1 MSYKV
6 GLILSM
12 IFVALFFLFGADLIT
27 IESVYSALD
36 SKANNISYIIS
47 RNGVIDDEFIDYIEI
62 TFSVDFDCPKN
73 LSPTF
78 GEKIIYQISTSY
90 HPLVISKQEM
100 TIAIKRM
107 TIVGFYG

>member
-27 IESVYSALD
+27 LESTFSVLD
-36 SKANNISYIIS
+36 AKANNISYIIS
-47 RNGVIDDEFIDYIEI
+47 RNGVIDDEFINYIET
-62 TFSVDFDCPKN
+62 TFSVDFDCPKY

-78 GEKIIYQISTSY
+78 GEKIIYQISNSY
-90 HPLVISKQEM
+90 HPLVISKEEM
-100 TIAIKRM
+100 TISIKRM

>member
-27 IESVYSALD
+27 IECVYSALD

>member
-1 MSYKV
+1 MSYKI

-12 IFVALFFLFGADLIT
+12 IFVAIFFLFGADLIT
-27 IESVYSALD
+27 LESVYSALD

-47 RNGVIDDEFIDYIEI
+47 RNGVIDDDFIEYIET

-78 GEKIIYQISTSY
+78 GEKIIYQISTNY

>member
-78 GEKIIYQISTSY
+78 GEKIIYQISTNY

>member
-12 IFVALFFLFGADLIT
+12 IFVALFFIFGADLLT
-27 IESVYSALD
+27 LESVYSSLD
-36 SKANNISYIIS
+36 SKANNISYLIS
-47 RNGVIDDEFIDYIEI
+47 RNGTIDDSFISYVES
-62 TFSVDFDCPKN
+62 TFSVAFDCPKN
-73 LSPTF
+73 QSPTF
-78 GEKIIYQISTSY
+78 GEKIIYQISTTY

-100 TIAIKRM
+100 TISIKRM

>member
-1 MSYKV
+1 MSYKI

-27 IESVYSALD
+27 IESVYSSLD
-36 SKANNISYIIS
+36 AKANNISYIIS
-47 RNGVIDDEFIDYIEI
+47 RNGVIDDDFINYIET
-62 TFSVDFDCPKN
+62 TFSVDFDCTKN

-78 GEKIIYQISTSY
+78 GEKIIYQISTAY

>member
-1 MSYKV
+1 MSYKI

-12 IFVALFFLFGADLIT
+12 IFVALFFLLGADLI
-27 IESVYSALD
+27 SLQSAYSMLD

-47 RNGVIDDEFIDYIEI
+47 RNGVIDDSFKNYIES
-62 TFSVDFDCPKN
+62 TFNVTFDCPQN
-73 LSPTF
+73 TSPEF

-100 TIAIKRM
+100 TLTIKRM

>member
-27 IESVYSALD
+27 LESTFSVLD
-36 SKANNISYIIS
+36 AKANNISYIIS
-47 RNGVIDDEFIDYIEI
+47 RNGVIDDDFINYIET
-62 TFSVDFDCPKN
+62 TFSVTFTCPKN
-73 LSPTF
+73 PSPTF
-78 GEKIIYQISTSY
+78 GEKIVYQISTSY
-90 HPLVISKQEM
+90 RPLVISKQEM

>member
-1 MSYKV
+1 MSYKI

-27 IESVYSALD
+27 LESTFSVLD
-36 SKANNISYIIS
+36 AKANNISYIIS
-47 RNGVIDDEFIDYIEI
+47 RNGVIDDDFINYIEA
-62 TFSVDFDCPKN
+62 TFSVDFECPKN
-73 LSPTF
+73 PSPTF
-78 GEKIIYQISTSY
+78 GEKIIYQISTGY

-100 TIAIKRM
+100 TITIKRM